1 MLVACARVYFVY
13 CLLSVH
19 FKLLSQTVM
28 IDLCGSLF
36 TFFFFPRKGKAMLHF
51 CKCCILRGVI
61 NCVNYC
67 AGTVLWWFKI

>member
-1 MLVACARVYFVY
+1 MLVACAGVYFVY
-13 CLLSVH
+13 CSLNVL
-19 FKLLSQTVM
+19 FKLLFQTVM

-36 TFFFFPRKGKAMLHF
+36 TCFFCRKGKAMLHF
-51 CKCCILRGVI
+51 CKHCILHRVI